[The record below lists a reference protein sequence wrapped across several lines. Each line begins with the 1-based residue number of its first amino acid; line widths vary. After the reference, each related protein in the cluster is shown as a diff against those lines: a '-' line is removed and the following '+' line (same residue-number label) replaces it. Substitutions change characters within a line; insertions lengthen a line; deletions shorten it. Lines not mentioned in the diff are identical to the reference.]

1 MGDYKVRYKNAKFSN
16 EKFELD
22 GKSFIHCEFQD
33 CIIILERGE
42 TEVSGCSFKNCK
54 LMLKGNAY
62 TVGRI
67 IKFFTGK
74 SPLKV
79 LDMEE
84 PLFEKGE
91 HPFPKLMS
99 DKQQEIVVPNKNRR
113 QKERVIKDTHP
124 S

>member
-1 MGDYKVRYKNAKFSN
+1 MEGYKIRYKNSKFSN
-16 EKFELD
+16 EKVELD
-22 GKSFIHCEFQD
+22 GKSFVYCKFGN

-42 TEVSGCSFKNCK
+42 TEISRCSFKNCK
-54 LMLKGNAY
+54 LMLKGNAL

-67 IKFFTGK
+67 IKLFTGK

-91 HPFPKLMS
+91 PPFQKSMN
-99 DKQQEIVVPNKNRR
+99 DKQQEIAAPNKNRR
-113 QKERVIKDTHP
+113 
-124 S
+124 

>member
-1 MGDYKVRYKNAKFSN
+1 MRGIMENYRIRYKNSKLSNAKV
-16 EKFELD
+16 ELD
-22 GKSFIHCEFQD
+22 GKSFIHCEFES

-42 TEVSGCSFKNCK
+42 TEISGCSFKNCK
-54 LMLKGNAY
+54 LMLRGNAY

-67 IKFFTGK
+67 IKLFTGK

-91 HPFPKLMS
+91 PPFQKS
-99 DKQQEIVVPNKNRR
+99 INDKQQEIAAPK
-113 QKERVIKDTHP
+113 QK
-124 S
+124 

>member
-1 MGDYKVRYKNAKFSN
+1 MRDLGEEGMGDYKVRYKNAKFSD
-16 EKFELD
+16 EKVELD
-22 GKSFIHCEFQD
+22 GKSFIHCEFES
-33 CIIILERGE
+33 CLIILETGE
-42 TEVSGCSFKNCK
+42 TEISGCTFKNCK
-54 LMLKGNAY
+54 LMLRGNAY

-91 HPFPKLMS
+91 PTSQRSMNEKH
-99 DKQQEIVVPNKNRR
+99 
-113 QKERVIKDTHP
+113 
-124 S
+124 